1 MCQTVMK
8 AKAPP
13 DLYKHDCASLLVY
26 LSIILLVYLY
36 LILHPPPKAKIRDVK
51 AGGKGNVSLDA
62 KGLCNTRVATVLVLL
77 VLGLGPVF
85 TFTRFHDFT
94 FQVWLCQ
101 ECHLPCRPLMPYPWS
116 HAPVVPSAT
125 HVMSQA
131 RRSWVW
137 HICSAFWRE
146 AFSSSD
152 IHSLRLKRLTNLLRT
167 MTLMRARGLLHT
179 LHNCSP

>member
-85 TFTRFHDFT
+85 TDFHT
-94 FQVWLCQ
+94 ISRL
-101 ECHLPCRPLMPYPWS
+101 HLSGLTMPGMPPPMPT
-116 HAPVVPSAT
+116 ADALPVVSRTCGSLCNTRDVTSTKIVSVT
-125 HVMSQA
+125 HLLSVLT
-131 RRSWVW
+131 RS
-137 HICSAFWRE
+137 FQ
-146 AFSSSD
+146 FQ
-152 IHSLRLKRLTNLLRT
+152 
-167 MTLMRARGLLHT
+167 
-179 LHNCSP
+179 